1 MMIPKITTPRSLN
14 RAQPDLDTVN
24 LNLSLAVMKSAS
36 ILESRNHPQ
45 TTGDCEQIL
54 NERNIHVGC
63 IERIYQR
70 CASSIAGETADNT
83 ADGPQD
89 GAEQSSL
96 RSGGSNACTR
106 QSTGNDARGQTGEV
120 TCGWVF
126 AAACRPLTRRW
137 RAVLKS
143 PQTVLSRAARMV
155 LLLLASPDKQP
166 TPSSPE
172 PSASAAR
179 RNIL

>member
-1 MMIPKITTPRSLN
+1 MMIPKIATSRSLN

-24 LNLSLAVMKSAS
+24 LNLSSAVIKIAP

-54 NERNIHVGC
+54 SERNIHVGC
-63 IERIYQR
+63 IQRIYQR

-96 RSGGSNACTR
+96 
-106 QSTGNDARGQTGEV
+106 
-120 TCGWVF
+120 
-126 AAACRPLTRRW
+126 
-137 RAVLKS
+137 
-143 PQTVLSRAARMV
+143 
-155 LLLLASPDKQP
+155 
-166 TPSSPE
+166 
-172 PSASAAR
+172 
-179 RNIL
+179 